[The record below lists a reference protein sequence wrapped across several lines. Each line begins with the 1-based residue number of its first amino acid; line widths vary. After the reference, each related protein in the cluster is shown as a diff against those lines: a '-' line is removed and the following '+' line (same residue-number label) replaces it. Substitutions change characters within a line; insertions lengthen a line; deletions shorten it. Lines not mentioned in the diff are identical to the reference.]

1 MMLEEKIKHAE
12 ILLEALPYIRRFSG
26 KIVVIKYGGSLMVRD
41 DLKRKFVRDV
51 VLMKYVGMHPVIVH
65 GGGKEVSK
73 WMQKLGKE
81 AVFIDGLR
89 VTDADTMEIAEMVLS
104 GKISNDIVALINQA
118 GGKAVGVSGKDANL
132 FLGVKR
138 QSKKHQ
144 DLGFV
149 GDIESVDTALLH
161 TLNEKGYIPVIA
173 SVGRNKKGDSL
184 NMNADH
190 VAEAISVALKAMK
203 LIFLTDVKG
212 LVIDDVLQETLDIN
226 KAKALLK
233 HPDVQGGM
241 KPKLACAL
249 EALLKGVK
257 DVHIINGTIDH
268 AVLLELFTDTGI
280 GTMLYADKEV

>member
-132 FLGVKR
+132 FLGVSGNLKTSR
-138 QSKKHQ
+138 F
-144 DLGFV
+144 GFCWR
-149 GDIESVDTALLH
+149 
-161 TLNEKGYIPVIA
+161 Y
-173 SVGRNKKGDSL
+173 
-184 NMNADH
+184 
-190 VAEAISVALKAMK
+190 
-203 LIFLTDVKG
+203 
-212 LVIDDVLQETLDIN
+212 
-226 KAKALLK
+226 
-233 HPDVQGGM
+233 
-241 KPKLACAL
+241 
-249 EALLKGVK
+249 
-257 DVHIINGTIDH
+257 
-268 AVLLELFTDTGI
+268 
-280 GTMLYADKEV
+280 

>member
-1 MMLEEKIKHAE
+1 M
-12 ILLEALPYIRRFSG
+12 
-26 KIVVIKYGGSLMVRD
+26 
-41 DLKRKFVRDV
+41 
-51 VLMKYVGMHPVIVH
+51 
-65 GGGKEVSK
+65 
-73 WMQKLGKE
+73 
-81 AVFIDGLR
+81 
-89 VTDADTMEIAEMVLS
+89 
-104 GKISNDIVALINQA
+104 
-118 GGKAVGVSGKDANL
+118 
-132 FLGVKR
+132 
-138 QSKKHQ
+138 
-144 DLGFV
+144 GFV

-212 LVIDDVLQETLDIN
+212 LVIDDVLQETLDI
-226 KAKALLK
+226 KTAKALLK

-268 AVLLELFTDTGI
+268 AVLLELFLLI
-280 GTMLYADKEV
+280 RVLVPCCMLIKRFKRCIFRYFFS